1 MYAAGHYKKE
11 ANYRRKENAEVGRIV
26 KLSVA
31 VLMTVGGTGIAFSNW
46 TNNYGFYY
54 VPSSDS
60 LSAALTSTDIAS
72 ASFGFSPM
80 LDGGFGPPTA
90 SFQNSYGLS
99 GAVQTHMALKFKD
112 RWLFDY
118 WTAGHPHRRQNDA
131 QRRRRVRSLW
141 ALMGL

>member
-1 MYAAGHYKKE
+1 
-11 ANYRRKENAEVGRIV
+11 VGRIV
-26 KLSVA
+26 KLSAA

-46 TNNYGFYY
+46 TNNYGLYY

-60 LSAALTSTDIAS
+60 LSAALPSTDIAS

-80 LDGGFGPPTA
+80 PDGGFGPPTA

-99 GAVQTHMALKFKD
+99 GAVQTRAALKFKD

-118 WTAGHPHRRQNDA
+118 WTGGHPHRRQNDA
-131 QRRRRVRSLW
+131 KRQHHLRSLW